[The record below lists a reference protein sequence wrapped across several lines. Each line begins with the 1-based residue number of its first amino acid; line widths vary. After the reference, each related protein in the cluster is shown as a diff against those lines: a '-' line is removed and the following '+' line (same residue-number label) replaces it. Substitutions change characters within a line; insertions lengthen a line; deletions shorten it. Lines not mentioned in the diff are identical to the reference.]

1 MSTVEGAGQRDEG
14 EYGRAAKRL
23 KTEERETE
31 AEEREEGEE
40 ELEEGEDSD
49 SGSLPGNG
57 ESAVDNRA
65 RWSAGQ
71 YGVGRRVGEQKYYL
85 TLPCSTAS
93 QTTACMCALV
103 RLLPLSFSV
112 LASPNPHT
120 TGYFMSPFF
129 LTKRMLARKS
139 KVQCRQQ
146 ETIVCL
152 LQLRN
157 DLIGNNLHTDK
168 YIIGNFF
175 LWSSLCSI
183 FNMISYFQPGIYCY
197 LCIKAN
203 IYDEYH
209 AHITGNVGL

>member
-65 RWSAGQ
+65 RWSASQ

-103 RLLPLSFSV
+103 RLLPLSFCQC
-112 LASPNPHT
+112 ASITKLSHT
-120 TGYFMSPFF
+120 TGYFMSPLF
-129 LTKRMLARKS
+129 LTNRMLARKS
-139 KVQCRQQ
+139 KLQCRQQ
-146 ETIVCL
+146 
-152 LQLRN
+152 
-157 DLIGNNLHTDK
+157 
-168 YIIGNFF
+168 
-175 LWSSLCSI
+175 
-183 FNMISYFQPGIYCY
+183 
-197 LCIKAN
+197 
-203 IYDEYH
+203 
-209 AHITGNVGL
+209 